1 MEDNF
6 YDNGPEGNSRMEA
19 LWREERQKSRQEV
32 LAKLDTTKDQASSG
46 VKIATD
52 KFLKQSILNVFT
64 TFSLSL
70 FYSYAH
76 VFLNAVFPKFF
87 SPLGHEWV
95 PDEIKKSNPELA
107 AKMGKKI
114 GIAEKGLIGCGCFL
128 HTVIIVGFCVIV
140 YYMFNKWDL
149 LVEAVSAWVKGI
161 FE

>member
-70 FYSYAH
+70 FYSYIH
-76 VFLNAVFPKFF
+76 VFLNAIFPKFF
-87 SPLGHEWV
+87 SPLGHEWA
-95 PDEIKKSNPELA
+95 PAEIKKTKPELA

-128 HTVIIVGFCVIV
+128 HLIIIIGFCAFV
-140 YYMFNKWDL
+140 YFMFNKWSILIKSVIDWAASL
-149 LVEAVSAWVKGI
+149 